1 MSEISVIGLGAM
13 GSALARALLKA
24 GHDVT
29 VWNRTPQK
37 MEPLAA
43 LGAEGAQSVAVAVQ
57 ASSVIMV
64 CVDNYAATNQQ
75 LAGDD
80 VVPHLSGRTVIQL
93 STGTPKEARDSEAW
107 LKDCGGDYL
116 DGAIDSY
123 PDGIGAADGRIL
135 VAGSETAFVR
145 CKVFLKCLG
154 GDLRYL
160 GENIGAAAALD
171 LAELSVSLGKYVSF
185 AHGARLCEA
194 EGVGADL
201 FASLF
206 EEGDRVKELAE
217 IVHAGDYALGS
228 LYAGTTIRV
237 WEGVVQRLKAQAH
250 DVNMN
255 SELPDFFSSIFN
267 RAVAAGHG
275 EEDVA
280 ALIKVLRDP

>member
-13 GSALARALLKA
+13 GSALARALLNA
-24 GHDVT
+24 GYSVT

-37 MEPLAA
+37 MEPLAT
-43 LGAEGAQSVAVAVQ
+43 LGAEKVERVVDAVQ
-57 ASSVIMV
+57 ASPAIMV
-64 CVDNYAATNQQ
+64 CIDNYAATNQQ
-75 LAGDD
+75 MGSDD

-93 STGTPKEARDSEAW
+93 STGTPEEARDSEAW
-107 LKDCGGDYL
+107 LKDCNGDYL

-135 VAGSETAFVR
+135 VAGSTPAFAR
-145 CKVFLKCLG
+145 CNAFLECLG

-160 GENIGAAAALD
+160 GENVGAAAALD
-171 LAELSVSLGKYVSF
+171 LADLSVSLGKYVSF

-206 EEGDRVKELAE
+206 EEGDRVRELAE

-228 LYAGTTIRV
+228 LYAGTTIGV
-237 WEGVVQRLKAQAH
+237 WKGVVQRLKAQAH
-250 DVNMN
+250 DANIN
-255 SELPDFFSSIFN
+255 SELPDFFSRIFN

-280 ALIKVLRDP
+280 ALIKVFRDH